1 MVKKEK
7 SRRGGENM
15 RRAMSTLWR
24 IRVVRLEKK
33 EKRSA
38 IALRF
43 FNFADPPYE
52 YDAMPMTDLKSHT
65 NCERI
70 PQISRSLSSG
80 DPYGN
85 RTHIFAVRGRRL
97 SRLTKGP

>member
-1 MVKKEK
+1 MVKRK
-7 SRRGGENM
+7 SQGEVGKICAA
-15 RRAMSTLWR
+15 RCLPFGEFALCGLR
-24 IRVVRLEKK
+24 KK

-52 YDAMPMTDLKSHT
+52 YGAMPMTDLKSHT

-97 SRLTKGP
+97 NRLTKGP